1 MTDAAGWLHQNG
13 IGAPTD
19 YFAHGALL
27 ARRQAEQAERAQA
40 VAEAR
45 QQAQR
50 EDERDARL
58 TAQRLAGVQ
67 PGAAVQ
73 RALALQEVEATIA
86 DHQAAIDKLS
96 RRRARLVQEGADQAE
111 AVATATRMAQRS
123 VPADGVEGAA
133 VRAQEAL
140 REAAREQDIMRRARR
155 SQERQRPRPRR
166 ESVRSVTSNGDGPPK
181 AACGCGIPGC
191 TAYPPDPDGA
201 ERARRVDDLIA
212 KGYSPRTAQLAQEIV
227 RARGGGYVVS
237 VR

>member
-1 MTDAAGWLHQNG
+1 LHQNG

-181 AACGCGIPGC
+181 DGQCSCGVPGC
-191 TAYPPDPDGA
+191 TTYTDYPDQG
-201 ERARRVDDLIA
+201 ERASRADDLIA